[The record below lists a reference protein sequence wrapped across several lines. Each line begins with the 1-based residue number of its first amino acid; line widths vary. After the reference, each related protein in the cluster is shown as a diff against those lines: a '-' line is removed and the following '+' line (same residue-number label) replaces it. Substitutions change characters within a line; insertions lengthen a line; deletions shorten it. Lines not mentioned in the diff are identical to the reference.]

1 MVWDLPSST
10 GYTAI
15 TDYEVWWDVG
25 AEDSNFVVIGASTG
39 NALTFTTSTS
49 LVAGNRYT
57 FKIKAVNAV
66 GESDYSD
73 PITVIAGTIPGKALT
88 PVKYSANKDLIEIRW
103 DPPNDGGSVIKDYK
117 VYWD

>member
-103 DPPNDGGSVIKDYK
+103 DPPNDGGSVITDYK